1 MLFCKV
7 KWLIVLLKI
16 LELASS
22 PNQSLGSAP
31 VPHVSMLFASTS
43 ICFFLLSVCP
53 ATCFCGSFCV
63 CWLFKV
69 ASSISGHYWYLT
81 FYFPVC
87 PFQHHNFSGM
97 PSYMSMS
104 FCCFLLGKHD
114 CPLLSFSLST
124 RCLMQVWDQSCC
136 LMDTDGDSWPP
147 RFFICLDSSS
157 KSFARLETCV
167 KAVLWVAQCAPT
179 LLPEFNVAIRQPW
192 IFHLG
197 QRMRING
204 HL

>member
-7 KWLIVLLKI
+7 KMTHSLGKNLGTCFLSKPVLGFC
-16 LELASS
+16 SS
-22 PNQSLGSAP
+22 PTCIHGTAI
-31 VPHVSMLFASTS
+31 TS
-43 ICFFLLSVCP
+43 ICFLLSVCP

-104 FCCFLLGKHD
+104 FCCFLLGKHWL
-114 CPLLSFSLST
+114 PLLSFFFQLGASWG
-124 RCLMQVWDQSCC
+124 VWDQ
-136 LMDTDGDSWPP
+136 
-147 RFFICLDSSS
+147 
-157 KSFARLETCV
+157 V
-167 KAVLWVAQCAPT
+167 VV
-179 LLPEFNVAIRQPW
+179 
-192 IFHLG
+192 
-197 QRMRING
+197 
-204 HL
+204 